1 MRTLNNALCFCLA
14 VGALLTGLP
23 THAEM
28 GMGPAKAL
36 TYVSVDRLEAQFR
49 DGDDARIW
57 DAEAWIGGD
66 IHKAWFKTQGE
77 DVSDE
82 GLERAELQALYS
94 RAIAP
99 FWDLQLGLRHDL
111 RPNPSK
117 TYAVVALE
125 GLAPYRIDVEASGF
139 MSEDGDASVRLE
151 LDYDLR
157 LTQQWI
163 LRPRAE
169 IDFAFSQVSDLQVG
183 KGPTTLETGLRLH
196 YAIKPEFAPYIGV
209 DFESALSST
218 RGLKK
223 DAGEQRSSWG
233 AVIGL
238 SGWF

>member
-1 MRTLNNALCFCLA
+1 MHKSTSSGLLLT
-14 VGALLTGLP
+14 GALLFGLSAQ
-23 THAEM
+23 AEM
-28 GMGPAKAL
+28 GMGPDRPLIYVAL
-36 TYVSVDRLEAQFR
+36 DRLEAQFR
-49 DGDDARIW
+49 DGDDARVW

-66 IHKAWFKTQGE
+66 VHKAWFKTQGE

-117 TYAVVALE
+117 TYGVVALE
-125 GLAPYRIDVEASGF
+125 GLAPYRIEVEASGF
-139 MSEDGDASVRLE
+139 ISEDGDASARLE
-151 LDYDLR
+151 LEYDLR

-163 LRPRAE
+163 LQPRAE
-169 IDFAFSQVSDLQVG
+169 LDFAFSQVSELQVG

-196 YAIKPEFAPYIGV
+196 YAVKPELSPYIGV
-209 DFESALSST
+209 DFESALSDT
-218 RGLKK
+218 RGLRR
-223 DAGEQRSSWG
+223 DAGEERSSWG

-238 SGWF
+238 SAWF